1 MASFYAHYRFGKLL
15 LPELPADVR
24 QCVQR
29 FRRVYDM
36 GLQGPDIFFYYNP
49 MIKNAVSQVGYS
61 CHRMSGQPFFTHACK
76 AADSEAALVY
86 LYGLL
91 AHYTLDSTVHPFINR
106 MAESGQA
113 GHVPLEME
121 FDRYLMEMDGIVNP
135 AAHSM
140 KQLIRL
146 TRGECMTVA
155 AFYPPATGSNVS
167 FAVKSMA
174 LSHGFLT
181 GGDQE
186 KRKKLLQRVKPS
198 LAEQFVPTQPIP
210 EYARMVSELLARFN
224 RSLRLYPV
232 LLEQLQNHMK
242 KGEALGDEFAPSF
255 NSGRE

>member
-36 GLQGPDIFFYYNP
+36 GLQGPDIFFFYNP
-49 MIKNAVSQVGYS
+49 MMKNPVSQLGYS
-61 CHRMSGQPFFTHACK
+61 YHNTSGQPFFLRACK

-91 AHYTLDSTVHPFINR
+91 AHYTLDSMVHPFVNR
-106 MAESGQA
+106 MVESGQA

-140 KQLIRL
+140 KQQIRL
-146 TRGECMTVA
+146 TRGECLTVA
-155 AFYPPATGSNVS
+155 AFYPPATGSHVS
-167 FAVKSMA
+167 YAVKSMA
-174 LSHGFLT
+174 FSRGFLA
-181 GGDQE
+181 GGNRE
-186 KRKKLLQRVKPS
+186 KREKLLKRIRPG
-198 LAEQFVPTQPIP
+198 LAEQFIPTQPVP
-210 EYARMVSELLARFN
+210 EYTRMVSELLARFN

>member
-36 GLQGPDIFFYYNP
+36 GLQGPDIFFFYNP
-49 MIKNAVSQVGYS
+49 LMKNAIRQLGYS
-61 CHRMSGQPFFTHACK
+61 YHNMPGRQFFTHACK

-91 AHYTLDSTVHPFINR
+91 AHYTLDSTVHPFVNR

-121 FDRYLMEMDGIVNP
+121 FDRYLMEKDGIVNP

-140 KQLIRL
+140 KRYIRL

-167 FAVKSMA
+167 YAVKSMA
-174 LSHGFLT
+174 LSHGFLA
-181 GGDQE
+181 GGNRQ
-186 KRKKLLQRVKPS
+186 KREKLLKRIKPS
-198 LAEQFVPTQPIP
+198 LAEQFIPTEPVP
-210 EYARMVSELLARFN
+210 EYTRMVSELLVRFN
-224 RSLRLYPV
+224 RNLRLYPV
-232 LLEQLQNHMK
+232 LLEQLRDHMK
-242 KGEALGDEFAPSF
+242 KGEVLGEDFVPSF

>member
-36 GLQGPDIFFYYNP
+36 GLQGPDFFFFYNP
-49 MIKNAVSQVGYS
+49 MMKNPISQLGYS
-61 CHRMSGQPFFTHACK
+61 YHNMSGKPFFVHACR

-91 AHYTLDSTVHPFINR
+91 AHYTLDSMAHPFVNR
-106 MAESGQA
+106 MVDSGQA
-113 GHVPLEME
+113 GHVLLEME

-135 AAHSM
+135 AAHSV
-140 KQLIRL
+140 KQQIKL

-174 LSHGFLT
+174 FGHGFLE
-181 GGDQE
+181 GGNRE
-186 KRKKLLQRVKPS
+186 KREKLLKRIKPS
-198 LAEQFVPTQPIP
+198 LAEQFIPTQPVP
-210 EYARMVSELLARFN
+210 EYTRMVSELLARFN